1 MEIETIAITVSGKVQ
16 GVYFRHYSREM
27 ARDLGVTGTVQNL
40 ANGDV
45 QIIVTGKPADLEA
58 LIAWCHIG
66 PNRAKVDKVIVNKQS
81 VITFES
87 FKII

>member
-16 GVYFRHYSREM
+16 GVYFRHYTREM
-27 ARDLGVTGTVQNL
+27 ARYLVVTGTVQNL

-45 QIIVTGKPADLEA
+45 HIIATGKPADLEA
-58 LIAWCHIG
+58 LIAWCNIG